1 MSTEFIV
8 IAVVVVVLALV
19 LAWKFSARFRAKVGP
34 YVDKDKNGR
43 PFQ

>member
-8 IAVVVVVLALV
+8 VAVVVVLVLV
-19 LAWKFSARFRAKVGP
+19 LAWKFSAKFRAKAGK
-34 YVDKDKNGR
+34 YVDKDGDGR